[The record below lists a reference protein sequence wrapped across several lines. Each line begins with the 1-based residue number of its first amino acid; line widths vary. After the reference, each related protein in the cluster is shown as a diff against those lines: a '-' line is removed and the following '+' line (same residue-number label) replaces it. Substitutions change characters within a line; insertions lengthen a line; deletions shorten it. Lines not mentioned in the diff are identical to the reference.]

1 MKLADLKII
10 VTGAA
15 SGMGKHFATRLAE
28 AGAEVAAGD
37 INEAGLD
44 DLPGSVR
51 RRALDVRE
59 PDQCE
64 DFCGWAA
71 DALGGLNALI
81 NNAGILQDGML
92 VKQDKKTGQVK
103 KLSDAQ
109 WHAVIN
115 TNLHGATY
123 MAREAVAR
131 MVALGSRPG
140 VVVSMSSSA
149 RHGNFGQSNYAAAKA
164 ALAAN
169 TFTWAREWARF
180 GIRACAVAPGMID
193 TPMTQGM
200 PEAALAALIERIP
213 VGRVGLP
220 EDIWLAV
227 RFCLECDFFNGR
239 TMDVDGGLTM

>member
-1 MKLADLKII
+1 MNLADLKVI

-15 SGMGKHFATRLAE
+15 SGMGKHFATRLHE
-28 AGAEVAAGD
+28 AGAAVAVGD
-37 INEAGLD
+37 LNQAGLAE
-44 DLPGSVR
+44 LPDGVHR
-51 RRALDVRE
+51 RGLDVRE

-71 DALGGLNALI
+71 DALGGLNALV

-92 VKQDKKTGQVK
+92 VKKDKQTGQVK
-103 KLSDAQ
+103 KLSDEQ
-109 WHAVIN
+109 WHAVLN

-123 MAREAVAR
+123 MAREAVAK
-131 MVALGSRPG
+131 MVELDSRPG
-140 VVVSMSSSA
+140 VVVNMSSSA

-169 TFTWAREWARF
+169 TFGWAREWSRF
-180 GIRACAVAPGMID
+180 GIRACAIAPGMIA
-193 TPMTQGM
+193 TPMTAGM
-200 PEAALAALIERIP
+200 PDKALAALTERIP
-213 VGRVGLP
+213 VGRIGAP